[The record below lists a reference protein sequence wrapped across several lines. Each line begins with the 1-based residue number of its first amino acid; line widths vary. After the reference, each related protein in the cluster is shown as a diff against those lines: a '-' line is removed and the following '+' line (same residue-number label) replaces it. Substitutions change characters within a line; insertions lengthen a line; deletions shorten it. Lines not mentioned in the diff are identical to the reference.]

1 MCPWRRR
8 HWAPEQVPRGGVW
21 GEKGSKRLQKHV
33 ERCYGN
39 PAWESSPQFCDGGGL
54 AGASWNERFRGGNMA
69 VGNVCSISCVW
80 KQRGGRY
87 DRLGSSAS

>member
-1 MCPWRRR
+1 MCLWRRR

-54 AGASWNERFRGGNMA
+54 AGASWNEEVQRWEHGCRQ
-69 VGNVCSISCVW
+69 CLQHRLCVEAERR
-80 KQRGGRY
+80 QI
-87 DRLGSSAS
+87 